1 MNKKGKLRK
10 DRVFVICILLAV
22 IVGSIFLINY
32 SKKNIAAKAFIILNE
47 NASEVFIGNEIVLTY
62 TIKNTNSMIKSN
74 KNI

>member
-32 SKKNIAAKAFIILNE
+32 SKKN
-47 NASEVFIGNEIVLTY
+47 
-62 TIKNTNSMIKSN
+62 TNYKCY
-74 KNI
+74 